1 MTFCI
6 VFWTGCGNVLSWQV
20 SSILSMYSMFE
31 RTLRHN
37 EYGFVTQVHVI
48 QLSWDLSCCADKT
61 KNYDALHVVLSIK
74 QNIGGPWEII
84 KSDKKLAYLAK
95 IICVQFPKKIGAS
108 GFLNGLVN
116 YLAWIFH
123 NLLYNV
129 MPSPIQVARNRNDLI
144 VSTCIYTISN
154 RKCMPP
160 FQNLHIIQS

>member
-1 MTFCI
+1 MFSLDKFP
-6 VFWTGCGNVLSWQV
+6 VFFPCTASLREHWGIMNMV
-20 SSILSMYSMFE
+20 SSHKYMLYNY
-31 RTLRHN
+31 H
-37 EYGFVTQVHVI
+37 G
-48 QLSWDLSCCADKT
+48 DLSCCADKT

>member
-1 MTFCI
+1 MYKYNKNTFQVAFVSKICLIYQQMTFCI
-6 VFWTGCGNVLSWQV
+6 GFWTGCGNVLSWQV

-48 QLSWDLSCCADKT
+48 QLSGRSQLLCRQKK

-95 IICVQFPKKIGAS
+95 IICLISKEDWCIWVFKWPFK
-108 GFLNGLVN
+108 L
-116 YLAWIFH
+116 
-123 NLLYNV
+123 
-129 MPSPIQVARNRNDLI
+129 PS
-144 VSTCIYTISN
+144 
-154 RKCMPP
+154 
-160 FQNLHIIQS
+160 